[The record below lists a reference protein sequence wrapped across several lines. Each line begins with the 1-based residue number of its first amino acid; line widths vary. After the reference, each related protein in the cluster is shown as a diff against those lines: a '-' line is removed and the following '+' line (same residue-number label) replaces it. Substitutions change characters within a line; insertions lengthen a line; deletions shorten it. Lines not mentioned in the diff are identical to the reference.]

1 MTDFVLP
8 APVQPSVPVEGRAER
23 FPVRRVI
30 CIGRNYG
37 AHVREM
43 GGDPKADPP
52 IFFAKFADTLVPP
65 GASGDSGEVRY
76 PGATSNLHHEIE
88 LVVALKGGGTDL
100 SAEAATALIWGYG
113 VGVDLTRR
121 DLQSKAKDAGGPWE
135 VGKSFEQC
143 APIGFLRPADQ
154 VGDLSHAAIS
164 LSVNG
169 DTKQSAS
176 LADMIWSVPEVI
188 AAASRLWSLGA
199 GDLIFTGTPEG
210 VGPLVRGDRVEG
222 SVEGVGSIAFTMS

>member
-8 APVQPSVPVEGRAER
+8 PPVQPSIPVEGRAER
-23 FPVRRVI
+23 FAVRRVI

-52 IFFAKFADTLVPP
+52 IFFAKYADTLVPP

-100 SAEAATALIWGYG
+100 TPEAAAELIWGYS

-121 DLQSKAKDAGGPWE
+121 DRQTEAKDSGGPWE

-143 APIGFLRPADQ
+143 APIGFLRAAERA
-154 VGDLSHAAIS
+154 GDVSTAPIR

-169 DTKQSAS
+169 AVKQSANLS
-176 LADMIWSVPEVI
+176 DMIWSVPEVI
-188 AAASRLWSLGA
+188 AAASRFWFLGA

-222 SVEGVGSIAFTMS
+222 SVEGVGSVAFTIT